1 MNPLKALK
9 FFADGDT
16 VKIIAQCYQ
25 TPMSVKELSI
35 KYDIPIAG
43 CYRRVRALERSGL
56 IKCVEERLS
65 DKGKIVKI
73 YRSSM
78 KSAYITF
85 SQGNM
90 KLNFLMDDD
99 APEETHRVERNLD
112 ILAQY
117 YPA

>member
-16 VKIIAQCYQ
+16 LKILAECYV
-25 TPMSVKELSI
+25 TPLSVKELSI

-43 CYRRVRALERSGL
+43 CYRRVRALEKSGL

-78 KSAYITF
+78 KSAYISF

-90 KLNFLMDDD
+90 RSNFLLEEDK
-99 APEETHRVERNLD
+99 PEETRRVEENLD

-117 YPA
+117 FPA